1 MGPSSLRRGDM
12 SQESLRRTRFAT
24 FCVGN
29 PRPPGPPS
37 LGTHPCASHPTLP
50 AAACR
55 RATISFRWDVGGKQL
70 FTTKI
75 VHTTQPQ
82 GAFLVTYGP
91 TSLRVVGLVRSALL
105 TFCPRLFLLRPN
117 PTTPV
122 PLRRFGVPALK
133 GGRLCAASAR
143 VLLTIGAQGR
153 RTHTASCCATFFK
166 Q

>member
-29 PRPPGPPS
+29 PRPPGGAFWAPMCIP
-37 LGTHPCASHPTLP
+37 SHP
-50 AAACR
+50 AGCR
-55 RATISFRWDVGGKQL
+55 VSSRHDLVPLGRWRKTIVYHQNSPH
-70 FTTKI
+70 
-75 VHTTQPQ
+75 HTTTGSLP
-82 GAFLVTYGP
+82 FLVLVLVLG
-91 TSLRVVGLVRSALL
+91 LGLGLVRSALL
-105 TFCPRLFLLRPN
+105 TFFLPKTLLRPN
-117 PTTPV
+117 PATPV